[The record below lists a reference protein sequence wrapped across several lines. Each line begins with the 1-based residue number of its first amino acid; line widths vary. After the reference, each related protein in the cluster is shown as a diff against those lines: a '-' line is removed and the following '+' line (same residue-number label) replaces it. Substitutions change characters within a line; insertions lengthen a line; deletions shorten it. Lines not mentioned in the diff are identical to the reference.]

1 MAAVPDTGSAV
12 SNIGSAV
19 PNMEAK
25 KKIIIL
31 KIWIVLGIAVIAGVI
46 SAFFVFPGILFSIKE
61 AAAVTVIGGEDDGP
75 TTIYIA
81 AKYNW
86 KVASLILLL
95 MLTLDSV
102 FFAVVKARELVT
114 SKKIRA
120 RYKALAVFFINMAF
134 SAALFPGVF
143 IWSLPVTALMIA
155 CIILW
160 MKITPY

>member
-1 MAAVPDTGSAV
+1 
-12 SNIGSAV
+12 
-19 PNMEAK
+19 MEAK

-46 SAFFVFPGILFSIKE
+46 SAFFVFSGVLFSIKE
-61 AAAVTVIGGEDDGP
+61 AAAVEIIGEADGP

-86 KVASLILLL
+86 KAASLILFILLL

-102 FFAVVKARELVT
+102 FFAVVKTRELVT
-114 SKKIRA
+114 SKKTRA
-120 RYKALAVFFINMAF
+120 RCKALAVFFINMVF
-134 SAALFPGVF
+134 SAALFPAVF

-155 CIILW
+155 YVLFAR
-160 MKITPY
+160 KRPGSAE